1 MKRAPR
7 PRVRLAATLAV
18 AAMLTSAC
26 VSSSDAGNTDGAK
39 TQKTERGRY
48 TFGLIGEQ
56 PDGGTPVEGGTLRI
70 ADYAEARSLSPAVTY
85 ATGASGGSA
94 LAAVYDV
101 LMRYDT
107 AAKKY
112 EPQLAESLHSSDD
125 LKTWTLKL
133 RDGVKFSDGT
143 PLDAD
148 AVTASL
154 AWYQKNKGADTALL
168 APNVA
173 KTEATDDSTVVFTLR
188 SPWATF
194 PAMLAQAPGM
204 IVAPAA
210 YAGKTFKPVG
220 AGPFVLDRYAPQEEM
235 ILKANKS
242 YFKGRPHL
250 DALRFTWPQSDRSKL
265 EALDDGTADLTYM
278 RSPDVVDDAVKA
290 GHTGELTLTGLG
302 NMVVINTRKG
312 RPGADLRVRK
322 AMALA
327 LDPELDTAR
336 AYDGKGLPGKEIF
349 PPESRLHSEVKPLG
363 VDLDQAK
370 KLLAEAKKDG
380 YDGTISYMDGTDPVS
395 RAKGVVT
402 KAMLERVG
410 FTVKLDLVSSIADR
424 TSKTYVEHDFD
435 ISRGAASISESD
447 PYHRLQSVLN
457 STSYG
462 NPGGYANPKMDALLV
477 RLQAADSDAGT
488 QKVLDEVQS
497 LFNEDVPLVNLGASA
512 AFTAWS
518 KKVHGIV
525 PTDEYMTLFGEAWI
539 SK

>member
-7 PRVRLAATLAV
+7 PRARLAAALAA

-26 VSSSDAGNTDGAK
+26 VSSDTGSTGGEKA
-39 TQKTERGRY
+39 QKAERGRY
-48 TFGLIGEQ
+48 TFGLVGDQ
-56 PDGGTPVEGGTLRI
+56 PDGGTPVDGGTLRI

-112 EPQLAESLHSSDD
+112 EPQLAKSLHSSDD

-133 RDGVKFSDGT
+133 REDVKFSDGT
-143 PLDAD
+143 PLDAA

-168 APNVA
+168 APNLA
-173 KTEATDDSTVVFTLR
+173 KTEAVDDTTVVFTLR
-188 SPWATF
+188 TPWATF

-210 YAGKTFKPVG
+210 YAGKTFEPIG
-220 AGPFVLDRYAPQEEM
+220 AGPFVLDEHAPQEEM
-235 ILKANKS
+235 VLKANED

-250 DALRFTWPQSDRSKL
+250 DALRFTWPQSDRAKL
-265 EALDDGTADLTYM
+265 EALNDGTADVTYM
-278 RSPDVVDDAVKA
+278 RSPDVVDDAVKE
-290 GHTGELTLTGLG
+290 GHPGELTLTGLG
-302 NMVVINTRKG
+302 NMITINTREG

-327 LDPELDTAR
+327 LDPELDTQR
-336 AYDGKGLPGKEIF
+336 AYEGKGLPGQEIF
-349 PPESRLHSEVKPLG
+349 PPESRLHSEVEPVG
-363 VDLDQAK
+363 IDLDEAK

-380 YDGTISYMDGTDPVS
+380 YDGAITYMDGTDPVS

-410 FTVKLDLVSSIADR
+410 FTVELDLVSSIADR
-424 TSKTYVEHDFD
+424 VAKTYVEHDFD

-462 NPGGYANPKMDALLV
+462 NPGGYANPEMDALLAE
-477 RLQAADSDAGT
+477 LQAADGDEET
-488 QKVLDEVQS
+488 QKILDRVQT
-497 LFNEDVPLVNLGASA
+497 LFNEDVPVVNLGASA
-512 AFTAWS
+512 GFTAWGEN
-518 KKVHGIV
+518 VHGIV

>member
-7 PRVRLAATLAV
+7 PRARLAATLAV

-26 VSSSDAGNTDGAK
+26 VASDAGESDGGK

-48 TFGLIGEQ
+48 TFGLVGAR
-56 PDGGTPVEGGTLRI
+56 PDGGEPVEGGTLRI

-112 EPQLAESLHSSDD
+112 EPQLAESLRGSAD

-143 PLDAD
+143 PLDAE
-148 AVTASL
+148 AVTASI

-173 KTEATDDSTVVFTLR
+173 KSEATDENTVVFTLR
-188 SPWATF
+188 TPWATF

-210 YAGKTFKPVG
+210 YAGKTFEPIG

-235 ILKANKS
+235 VLKANKN
-242 YFKGRPHL
+242 YFKGKPHL
-250 DALRFTWPQSDRSKL
+250 DALRFTWPQSDRTKL
-265 EALDDGTADLTYM
+265 ESLEDGTADVTYM
-278 RSPDVVDDAVKA
+278 RSPDVVDEAVKA
-290 GHTGELTLTGLG
+290 GHPGELTLTGLG
-302 NMVVINTRKG
+302 NMVVINTREG

-327 LDPELDTAR
+327 LDPELDTER
-336 AYDGKGLPGKEIF
+336 AYKGKGLPGKEIF
-349 PPESRLHSEVKPLG
+349 PPESRLHSDVKPLG

-380 YDGTISYMDGTDPVS
+380 YDGAVTYMDGTDPVA

-462 NPGGYANPKMDALLV
+462 NPGGYANPRMDALLV
-477 RLQAADSDAGT
+477 RLQAAESDAAA
-488 QKVLDEVQS
+488 QKILDEVQT

-512 AFTAWS
+512 AFTAWGE
-518 KKVHGIV
+518 KVHGVV